1 MAAELVMAGP
11 GKLVTHMASH
21 DLESLFY
28 VLVGICMLFD
38 TPHRIKPE
46 SELSQ
51 CFDLYFNTFEPTLLK
66 TITIQ
71 SQFGWSFNIL
81 RHISP
86 YFQPLIPLLNTLQE
100 WIILLID
107 FKDNSFHAGGPITH
121 DEISKVLV
129 EALCN
134 IDDEGWVRTQPTDTL
149 DPQAAINAEPSSEI
163 GSDPPDDD
171 ASGQSESDDSSEQS
185 DTSLSTHSQPPVDTT
200 PIFHSSSQWAW
211 FYFKY
216 QLW

>member
-1 MAAELVMAGP
+1 
-11 GKLVTHMASH
+11 
-21 DLESLFY
+21 
-28 VLVGICMLFD
+28 MLFD
-38 TPHRIKPE
+38 APHRIKPE

-51 CFDLYFNTFEPTLLK
+51 CFDLYFNTFKPTLLK
-66 TITIQ
+66 TIMIQ

-86 YFQPLIPLLNTLQE
+86 YFQPLIPLLNTLRE
-100 WIILLID
+100 RIILPID
-107 FKDNSFHAGGPITH
+107 FKDNSFHTGGPIMH
-121 DEISKVLV
+121 DKISKALI
-129 EALCN
+129 EALCDIN
-134 IDDEGWVRTQPTDTL
+134 DEGWVRTQPTNNL

-171 ASGQSESDDSSEQS
+171 ALGQLESDDSSELS
-185 DTSLSTHSQPPVDTT
+185 EVSLSTHSQPPSTNTT
-200 PIFHSSSQWAW
+200 PIFHSSSQWAR